1 MLSNVSKVLIVNASF
16 TAVNNG
22 GIGRGTKEK
31 NRRKFRFHLQNPS
44 DYLTF
49 LVWLQIPY
57 QSNSFL
63 KIISKFRSTTSP
75 DEWKSRHLSKLIITS
90 YHKTNDSKF
99 IYCIITTL
107 YKHVYGSNFPFKTK
121 IDVTKV
127 RFSHVL

>member
-63 KIISKFRSTTSP
+63 KTSSNQRLISAL
-75 DEWKSRHLSKLIITS
+75 E
-90 YHKTNDSKF
+90 
-99 IYCIITTL
+99 
-107 YKHVYGSNFPFKTK
+107 VQ
-121 IDVTKV
+121 
-127 RFSHVL
+127 